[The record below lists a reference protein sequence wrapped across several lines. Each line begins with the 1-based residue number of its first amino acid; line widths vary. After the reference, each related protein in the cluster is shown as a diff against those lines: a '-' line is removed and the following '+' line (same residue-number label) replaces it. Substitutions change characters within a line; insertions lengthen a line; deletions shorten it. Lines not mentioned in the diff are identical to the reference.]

1 MAPAEF
7 SKKLGIK
14 VGIAL
19 EATLRDT
26 VAGDSRAAL

>member
-1 MAPAEF
+1 MAPAAF